1 MHPYM
6 TEQLVRDRRATL
18 DAEEARGGRL
28 ARRVETRARTEH
40 GRRRVTLTARAFA
53 RRVRGLGGWLRL
65 TASLHL

>member
-18 DAEEARGGRL
+18 DAEARGGRL

-53 RRVRGLGGWLRL
+53 RRVRGLVAGS
-65 TASLHL
+65 A